1 MFKVA
6 QMDRFS
12 FAHFETIK
20 FFVYTLLIKKLLT
33 IKVPR
38 MVGFGR

>member
-1 MFKVA
+1 MFKIA
-6 QMDRFS
+6 HMDEFS

-20 FFVYTLLIKKLLT
+20 FFVCTSLIKKLLA
-33 IKVPR
+33 IEVPR